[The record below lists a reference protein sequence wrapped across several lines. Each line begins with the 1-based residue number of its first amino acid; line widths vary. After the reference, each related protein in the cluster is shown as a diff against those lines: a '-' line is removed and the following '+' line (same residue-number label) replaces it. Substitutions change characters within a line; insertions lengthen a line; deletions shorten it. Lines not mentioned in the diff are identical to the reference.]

1 MIRSTHVYDLLFHK
15 YICNLSTIYTHRLTY
30 TNSYHIHYACTIHAP
45 IPSYIVYIYVNAYN
59 NNLASSHLFSHMPTY
74 TYYWGRASG
83 SGSDPS
89 GNVHP
94 KLHIPYTKHA
104 VSIGADS
111 KAKYSAS

>member
-1 MIRSTHVYDLLFHK
+1 
-15 YICNLSTIYTHRLTY
+15 
-30 TNSYHIHYACTIHAP
+30 
-45 IPSYIVYIYVNAYN
+45 
-59 NNLASSHLFSHMPTY
+59 MPTY